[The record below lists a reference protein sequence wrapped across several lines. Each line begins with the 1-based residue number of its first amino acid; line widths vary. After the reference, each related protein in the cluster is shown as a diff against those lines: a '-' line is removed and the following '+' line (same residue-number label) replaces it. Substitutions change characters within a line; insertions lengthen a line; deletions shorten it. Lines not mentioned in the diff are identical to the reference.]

1 MEATEFDA
9 LYRRNFLPIAK
20 FFARRAESSFAE
32 DLAAE
37 TFSVAWNKKDQ
48 ATTEFELAWLYKI
61 AGYVLNN
68 HRRKQLKEFHFFA
81 SFSPTTRFAPS
92 AEQLALKDDELARA
106 IAGLPTKDQA
116 IIGLVYLDDLPVK
129 VAAEILS
136 LTPNAV
142 SIRLTRIRAA
152 LALNLKASERFS
164 DD

>member
-1 MEATEFDA
+1 MDATEFDA
-9 LYRRNFLPIAK
+9 LYRRNFVAIAK
-20 FFARRAESSFAE
+20 FFARRAEPRFAE
-32 DLAAE
+32 ELAAE
-37 TFSVAWNKKDQ
+37 TFSIAWAKKEQ

-68 HRRKQLKEFHFFA
+68 QRRRQIKEFQFFSA
-81 SFSPTTRFAPS
+81 FSPTMRFAPS
-92 AEQLALKDDELARA
+92 AEQLALKDDELAQA
-106 IAGLPTKDQA
+106 IAGLPAKDQA
-116 IIGLVYLDDLPVK
+116 ILALVYLDDLPVK